1 MEINITWNICRV
13 CLVEEP
19 KKQGLATDEGSIMRH
34 LFNEDKMLAK
44 QIYECSGIMMKP
56 NDSLP
61 EKICKKCF
69 AMVKQAMNFR
79 KNCRSSDA
87 FLQSVLQRTKSTSIL
102 FKPERPQLEDFEED
116 VEETIEED
124 KNESINTVEA
134 STTVKKAEQKRST
147 TPLEHTPKK
156 LRKDSLTNEINSNTD
171 DLIAHEIEEEEMTE
185 QDLHN
190 IVEMEE
196 ILQPNVIEENHKHKV
211 GEKGD
216 NTNIDKQTVNK
227 LKVKGSKDDSSQKQ
241 LQDFQIDEVNAEKE
255 LNQMEEENSAE
266 INNQEFF
273 LLKHIKDENET
284 NLHDANNDDDVE
296 EEEQQEEHIET
307 DEQEDQENVQF
318 LPLEDEPEEVEEQL
332 MLNSDSDMEDNQ
344 AQVSSTVITKQE
356 EEEEEAEAGFIELE
370 QETNSNLSNASHNLS
385 TEYIVDEYLIDD
397 SNNSNISSQN
407 SGVVV
412 VNSKISKFV
421 TTTSKKRQ
429 TDPDKTNHKDVTQQQ
444 PQVFV
449 CDLCGNT
456 FTSRQLINA
465 HMKVHRQEKNHQ
477 CELCFKRF
485 ITACNLQAH
494 MRIHTGEKP
503 FECQY
508 CGRRFSD
515 RSSNLRHERTHT
527 NEKPFQCNECGKSF
541 SLATT
546 LKKHQKVHTGERSYR
561 CEPCAKSFKLPHQLK
576 AHKNTTLH
584 KAVEQLG
591 LLSN

>member
-19 KKQGLATDEGSIMRH
+19 KKHQGLAAGEESIMRH

-69 AMVKQAMNFR
+69 AMVKQAMSFR

-116 VEETIEED
+116 IITHENIEDDE
-124 KNESINTVEA
+124 NVNTVEA
-134 STTVKKAEQKRST
+134 PSPVKKEENKRSP

-156 LRKDSLTNEINSNTD
+156 LRKDSLTNETNSNTD
-171 DLIAHEIEEEEMTE
+171 DLIAHEVEEEEMTE
-185 QDLHN
+185 QDLNN

-196 ILQPNVIEENHKHKV
+196 ILQPNVTEENHMLKA
-211 GEKGD
+211 EKGD
-216 NTNIDKQTVNK
+216 NSLNTNINDKQTENK
-227 LKVKGSKDDSSQKQ
+227 PKAKGLKDNPPQK
-241 LQDFQIDEVNAEKE
+241 LQDFQNDEVIAEKDLSE
-255 LNQMEEENSAE
+255 MEEENSAE
-266 INNQEFF
+266 TNNQGFF
-273 LLKHIKDENET
+273 ILKHIKDENET
-284 NLHDANNDDDVE
+284 KLHEADDDV

-307 DEQEDQENVQF
+307 DEQEDQESVQF
-318 LPLEDEPEEVEEQL
+318 LPLEDEQEEGECQQL
-332 MLNSDSDMEDNQ
+332 MLHSDSDMEDNQ

-356 EEEEEAEAGFIELE
+356 EEEEEAEAGFIEL
-370 QETNSNLSNASHNLS
+370 QETNSNLSNASHDLS

-397 SNNSNISSQN
+397 SNSNISSQN

-429 TDPDKTNHKDVTQQQ
+429 ANLDNKDSPQQ

-449 CDLCGNT
+449 CDLCGNN
-456 FTSRQLINA
+456 FASRQLINA

-527 NEKPFQCNECGKSF
+527 NEKPYHCNECGKSF

-584 KAVEQLG
+584 RAVEQLG